1 MTKRKI
7 DHIVYCVPDLEESV
21 IRFNDFLGVT
31 PSIGGR
37 HLLKGTKNALINL
50 GNQCYL
56 ELLAIDHLNKNI
68 TSNRWMGI
76 DYIKES
82 KITRWAI
89 QSEDLIADQK
99 ILKTYNPEMGFIEE
113 GQRITQHNE
122 TLKWQMTIPL
132 NKPKVELI
140 PFVVSWKNSNHHPT
154 DKMEEKCSLKS
165 ISFFGNNK
173 LNQSFKDLTLPYKI
187 SPSSNVKITATI
199 NGPKGDI
206 TI

>member
-1 MTKRKI
+1 MTNRKI
-7 DHIVYCVPDLEESV
+7 DHLVYCVPDLDEAV
-21 IRFNDFLGVT
+21 TRFNDLLGVT

-76 DYIKES
+76 DYIKEP

-99 ILKTYNPEMGFIEE
+99 ILKKYNSEMGSIEE
-113 GQRITQHNE
+113 GQRITKDNK
-122 TLKWQMTIPL
+122 TLKWKMTIPL
-132 NKPKVELI
+132 NKPAVELI
-140 PFVVSWKNSNHHPT
+140 PFLLSWKNSSHHPT
-154 DKMEEKCSLKS
+154 DKLEAKCSLKS
-165 ISFFGNNK
+165 ISFYG
-173 LNQSFKDLTLPYKI
+173 NQSLNECFKDLSIAHKI
-187 SPSSNVKITATI
+187 IPMEHSKITATI
-199 NGPKGDI
+199 SGPKGEMSI
-206 TI
+206 